1 MTKPVAAISVAVAG
15 FFFFEAGAADDA
27 KWKSLTPNSSCPKI

>member
-15 FFFFEAGAADDA
+15 FFFLGAKVGSDG